1 MQCAIRPPSNSCP
14 AHHRN
19 ATASCSYTVRLPR
32 SSYLLAQQRRS
43 TVSVRAASTLYETL
57 GVSQGATDR
66 DIKRAYRQ
74 KALKL
79 HPDVNKA
86 PSAQAQFLE
95 VKNAFQVLS
104 DPQQRAQY
112 DRKLR
117 GGFGDFGSWG
127 DFRNWGGRAR
137 PKQPEEDFYG
147 LGELLSELGGSVGG
161 WVQQQQQEL
170 SKLQQG
176 LGEVLQQAG
185 GKIKIRNIDDFFRD
199 LEKEVDSWSKQRT
212 SSGNPASLWEEL
224 AAIGEEFVDFLESGL
239 KDEKP
244 GGAGKEGS
252 SDGGS
257 SSFNRAADGGTSSSS
272 GRSRSPVDAYE
283 ELKRAYN
290 LSSEDGRTPT
300 SNASSSSDSR
310 NTTGSSTY
318 RSGST
323 GNGRGSADSGS
334 GSTSSTAGAG
344 TKPPPK
350 KNTDEDIDEM
360 LAALKKKLNKA

>member
-1 MQCAIRPPSNSCP
+1 MWHCIAVTSKYICW
-14 AHHRN
+14 
-19 ATASCSYTVRLPR
+19 RL
-32 SSYLLAQQRRS
+32 
-43 TVSVRAASTLYETL
+43 
-57 GVSQGATDR
+57 
-66 DIKRAYRQ
+66 
-74 KALKL
+74 
-79 HPDVNKA
+79 
-86 PSAQAQFLE
+86 
-95 VKNAFQVLS
+95 
-104 DPQQRAQY
+104 
-112 DRKLR
+112 
-117 GGFGDFGSWG
+117 
-127 DFRNWGGRAR
+127 
-137 PKQPEEDFYG
+137 
-147 LGELLSELGGSVGG
+147 
-161 WVQQQQQEL
+161 
-170 SKLQQG
+170 LQ
-176 LGEVLQQAG
+176 
-185 GKIKIRNIDDFFRD
+185 DDFFRD